1 MTLRSGGVGAG
12 GAFWGP
18 NSQSDVCVLRS
29 GASVLKKVL
38 ERSAE
43 RDWQVTSVNLDSLN
57 ESGFIQLLADLD
69 FKKEFQVVLDCES
82 ERLNGILGLVGADR
96 SRRPSV
102 RPSASL
108 SRLSGR
114 RLLFFCSGR
123 FRRREET

>member
-1 MTLRSGGVGAG
+1 M
-12 GAFWGP
+12 
-18 NSQSDVCVLRS
+18 RS

-57 ESGFIQLLADLD
+57 EAGFIQLLADLD

-102 RPSASL
+102 RPSASS
-108 SRLSGR
+108 SRLNGR
-114 RLLFFCSGR
+114 HLLFCSGR